1 MSIMATF
8 FCKYLQHTTFYV
20 SPPLVCII
28 LQLHMEINIS
38 KLLLRQFYQ
47 ELPYIF
53 GKKQTYET
61 MMTNFLIK
69 QNFFQFL

>member
-1 MSIMATF
+1 MIIIATF
-8 FCKYLQHTTFYV
+8 FGTYLQHTTFYV
-20 SPPLVCII
+20 SPPLVCFII

-53 GKKQTYET
+53 GKKQMYKTV
-61 MMTNFLIK
+61 MTIL
-69 QNFFQFL
+69 